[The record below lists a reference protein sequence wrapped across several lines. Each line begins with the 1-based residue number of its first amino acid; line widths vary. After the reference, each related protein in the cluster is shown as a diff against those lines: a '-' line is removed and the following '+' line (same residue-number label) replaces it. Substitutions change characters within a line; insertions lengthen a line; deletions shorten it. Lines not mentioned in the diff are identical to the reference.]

1 MISDVSLYIARN
13 WNETVATK
21 IKIIR
26 SVDYLS
32 VKDDGTID
40 FEESKELLKALAE
53 PKYPP
58 ADYEILMDFRRTQWI
73 LSTEEIFDLIQPL
86 FSIPDS
92 YREKIALLVLPGVN
106 FDTGFFTEMCAGLS
120 EITIGT
126 FTNYEDAVH
135 WFYVDEMPFRKQ

>member
-1 MISDVSLYIARN
+1 M
-13 WNETVATK
+13 ATK

-32 VKDDGTID
+32 VRDDGTID
-40 FEESKELLKALAE
+40 FDESRDLLKALAE
-53 PKYPP
+53 PKRPP
-58 ADYEILMDFRRTQWI
+58 ADYEILLDFRRTQWI
-73 LSTEEIFDLIQPL
+73 LSTEEIFELIQAL

-106 FDTGFFTEMCAGLS
+106 FNKETFTEMCEGYA

-126 FTNYEDAVH
+126 FTNYEDAIH
-135 WFYVDEMPFRKQ
+135 WFYIDEFPARKQ